1 MGVASNRGF
10 WKVVILMAAGGVLL
24 LVLVFAFR
32 PLARSGAVAYAQSN
46 LRAAAD
52 AAQEVAEI
60 DGSLAD
66 ATALRMRDASTIDD
80 LLLID
85 PDTASNDPEI
95 VSVYAQP
102 DRWTGAARAD
112 TGACF
117 WIRVEAGGGTVV
129 GTGTDCSAEEA
140 AVAPPGDWPEP

>member
-1 MGVASNRGF
+1 VGVSSNRGF
-10 WKVVILMAAGGVLL
+10 WMVTLLMAAGGVLL
-24 LVLVFAFR
+24 VVLVFAFR
-32 PLARSGAVAYAQSN
+32 PLARSGAVAYTQSN
-46 LRAAAD
+46 LRAAAE
-52 AAQEVAEI
+52 AARRIADT

-66 ATALRMRDASTIDD
+66 ATALGMRDGAGLDD
-80 LLLID
+80 LLFID

-112 TGACF
+112 TGGCF
-117 WIRVEAGGGTVV
+117 WIRVEAGGRTVL

-140 AVAPPGDWPEP
+140 AVASAGGWPEP

>member
-1 MGVASNRGF
+1 MRTNRGF
-10 WKVVILMAAGGVLL
+10 WIVIASMAAGGVLL
-24 LVLVFAFR
+24 VVLVLAFR
-32 PLARSGAVAYAQSN
+32 PLARSGAVAYAQAN
-46 LRAAAD
+46 LRATASVAK
-52 AAQEVAEI
+52 EVARI

-66 ATALRMRDASTIDD
+66 ATALRMRGASGLDN

-95 VSVYAQP
+95 VSVYAQA

-112 TGACF
+112 TGGCF
-117 WIRVEAGGGTVV
+117 WIRVEADGRTVE

-140 AVAPPGDWPEP
+140 AIADPSGWPEP

>member
-1 MGVASNRGF
+1 MASNRGF
-10 WKVVILMAAGGVLL
+10 WLVTLPMLGFCVVLVIL
-24 LVLVFAFR
+24 VFVFR

-46 LRAAAD
+46 LRTAAE
-52 AAQEVAEI
+52 AAKVVAKA
-60 DGSLAD
+60 DGSLSD
-66 ATALRMRDASTIDD
+66 ATALGMRGAPGVDD

-112 TGACF
+112 TGECY
-117 WIRVEAGGGTVV
+117 WIRVEAGGRTVT

-140 AVAPPGDWPEP
+140 AVARADGWPEP

>member
-1 MGVASNRGF
+1 MGNRGF
-10 WKVVILMAAGGVLL
+10 WKVTLPMAAGGVLL
-24 LVLVFAFR
+24 VVLVFAFR
-32 PLARSGAVAYAQSN
+32 PLARSGAVAYAQAN
-46 LRAAAD
+46 LRAAAE
-52 AAQEVAEI
+52 AATLIAEA

-66 ATALRMRDASTIDD
+66 ASALRMRQASGLDD

-95 VSVYAQP
+95 VSVFAQE

-112 TGACF
+112 TGGCF
-117 WIRVEAGGGTVV
+117 WIRVEAGGGTFL

-140 AVAPPGDWPEP
+140 AVASADGWPEP